1 MKSKIQIQLLVIYLI
16 TIAVVVGGFQIYI
29 SRNVYSRIQ
38 RDVIKNMEFTTDS
51 LETQL
56 ETYFSN
62 SDQVMINM
70 IYKGT
75 LLNYLEE
82 LNKFSELTDMERMKY
97 ARKFDELIESQSTFP
112 IIPSSHVSIY
122 NIDMTYK
129 YEYNPVKTSNLENV
143 LEDPEK
149 MKYLE
154 HYNRVICRNED
165 GENGTFSIIRLIT
178 NLDAEKLGYMELQL
192 DYRDLKRMCDFKD
205 ERITYIL
212 DQNGNML
219 YPDKTVEKQEM
230 KFADK
235 ITGEKTGTI
244 QISNDYYAWEKL
256 DKYDMIVVVRQ
267 SEQTMF
273 ETLNNLKRTT
283 IIILL
288 LLFLGASFVGY
299 YSVYRTLKPIKIL
312 TEQVMK
318 IDYGQM
324 NLDIHKE
331 QHIADEMVVLQSAF
345 SDMLQRI
352 KTAAEKELYLQKE
365 QERMKYEALQK
376 QIAPHFIHNTL
387 YVISIAAQEKRNED
401 VIVMCK
407 GLSDILRY
415 SMNLEHMKVC
425 FEEELAYIKN
435 YIRLQ
440 EENYG
445 EDFQYFIKVDERWMN
460 VEIPRMFLQPFV
472 ENCFKHGFGNAE
484 PPYCLKIYGTADN
497 DSYRLYIE
505 DNGAG
510 ITDEALIHMKA
521 MLENSDY
528 EKTDS
533 EDSLGVVNTIRR
545 FRYLYG
551 DKGKVLVER
560 KKQGG
565 TTVKVEIRR
574 R

>member
-352 KTAAEKELYLQKE
+352 KTAAEKELYFQKE

>member
-16 TIAVVVGGFQIYI
+16 ILAVVVGGFQIYI
-29 SRNVYSRIQ
+29 SRNVYSRMQ
-38 RDVIKNMEFTTDS
+38 QDVIKNMEFTTDS
-51 LETQL
+51 LEAQL

-75 LLNYLEE
+75 LLKYLAS
-82 LNKFSELTDMERMKY
+82 LNEVSKLTDMERMKY

-122 NIDMTYK
+122 NIDITYK
-129 YEYNPVKTSNLENV
+129 YEYNPVKTSNIENV
-143 LEDPEK
+143 LADSEK
-149 MKYLE
+149 EEYLE
-154 HYNRVICRNED
+154 HYNRVICRNENS
-165 GENGTFSIIRLIT
+165 ESGTFSIIRLIT

-192 DYRDLKRMCDFKD
+192 DYRDLDRMCDFKD
-205 ERITYIL
+205 ERTTYIL
-212 DQNGNML
+212 DQNGKTL
-219 YPDKTVEKQEM
+219 YPDRAVEKDELD
-230 KFADK
+230 FAGE
-235 ITGEKTGTI
+235 ITGERTGII
-244 QISNDYYAWEKL
+244 QIGNDYYAWEKL
-256 DKYDMIVVVRQ
+256 DKYDMIVAVRQ

-273 ETLNNLKRTT
+273 ETLNSLKRTT
-283 IIILL
+283 LIILV

-299 YSVYRTLKPIKIL
+299 YSVYRTLKPIKTL

-318 IDYGQM
+318 INYGQM

-331 QHIADEMVVLQSAF
+331 QHIADEMLVLQSAF

-352 KTAAEKELYLQKE
+352 KIAAEKEVYLQKE
-365 QERMKYEALQK
+365 QEKMKYEALQK

-387 YVISIAAQEKRNED
+387 YVISIAAQEKRNND
-401 VIVMCK
+401 IIVMCK

-415 SMNLEHMKVC
+415 SMNLEHMKVR

-445 EDFQYFIKVDERWMN
+445 EDFHYTIEVDERWMN

-472 ENCFKHGFGNAE
+472 ENCFKHGFGNTE
-484 PPYCLKIYGTADN
+484 PPYYLKIYGTADN
-497 DSYRLYIE
+497 DRYYLYIE

-510 ITDEALIHMKA
+510 ITDAALAHIED
-521 MLENSDY
+521 MLKNPDY
-528 EKTDS
+528 NKTDR
-533 EDSLGVVNTIRR
+533 EDSLGIVNTIRR

-551 DKGKVLVER
+551 NKGNVMVDR
-560 KKQGG
+560 QQQGG
-565 TTVKVEIRR
+565 TKVKVEVRR

>member
-1 MKSKIQIQLLVIYLI
+1 MKSKIQIQLLVIYLV
-16 TIAVVVGGFQIYI
+16 TLAVVVGGFQIYI
-29 SRNVYSRIQ
+29 SRNVYSRMQ

-51 LETQL
+51 LDAKL

-75 LLNYLEE
+75 LLKYLEE
-82 LNKFSELTDMERMKY
+82 LNEVSGLTDMERMKY

-122 NIDMTYK
+122 NLDMTYK
-129 YEYNPVKTSNLENV
+129 YEYNPVKTSNLGNV
-143 LEDPEK
+143 LENSEK
-149 MKYLE
+149 EEYLE
-154 HYNRVICRNED
+154 HYNRVICRSEKS
-165 GENGTFSIIRLIT
+165 ENGTFSIIRLIT

-192 DYRDLKRMCDFKD
+192 DYRDLDRMCDFKD
-205 ERITYIL
+205 ERTTYIL

-219 YPDKTVEKQEM
+219 YPDKTVEKDELD
-230 KFADK
+230 FADE
-235 ITGEKTGTI
+235 ITGEKTGVV
-244 QISNDYYAWEKL
+244 QIGNDYYAWEKL
-256 DKYDMIVVVRQ
+256 DKYDMIVAVRQ
-267 SEQTMF
+267 SEQAMF
-273 ETLNNLKRTT
+273 ETLNSLKRTT
-283 IIILL
+283 MTILV

-299 YSVYRTLKPIKIL
+299 YSVYRTLKPIKTL

-318 IDYGQM
+318 INYGQM

-387 YVISIAAQEKRNED
+387 YVISIAAQEKRNDD

-415 SMNLEHMKVC
+415 SMNLEHMKVR

-445 EDFQYFIKVDERWMN
+445 EDFQYSIEVDERWMD

-472 ENCFKHGFGNAE
+472 ENCFKHGF
-484 PPYCLKIYGTADN
+484 
-497 DSYRLYIE
+497 
-505 DNGAG
+505 
-510 ITDEALIHMKA
+510 
-521 MLENSDY
+521 
-528 EKTDS
+528 
-533 EDSLGVVNTIRR
+533 
-545 FRYLYG
+545 
-551 DKGKVLVER
+551 
-560 KKQGG
+560 
-565 TTVKVEIRR
+565 
-574 R
+574 

>member
-1 MKSKIQIQLLVIYLI
+1 MKSKIQIQLLVIYLV
-16 TIAVVVGGFQIYI
+16 TLAVVVGGFQIYI
-29 SRNVYSRIQ
+29 SRNVYSRMQ

-51 LETQL
+51 LEAQL

-75 LLNYLEE
+75 LLKYLEE
-82 LNKFSELTDMERMKY
+82 LNEVSGLTDMERMKY

-122 NIDMTYK
+122 NLDMTYK
-129 YEYNPVKTSNLENV
+129 YEYNPVKTSNLGNV
-143 LEDPEK
+143 LENSEK
-149 MKYLE
+149 EEYLE
-154 HYNRVICRNED
+154 HYNRVMCRSENS
-165 GENGTFSIIRLIT
+165 ENGTFSIIRLIT

-192 DYRDLKRMCDFKD
+192 DYRDLDRMCDFKD
-205 ERITYIL
+205 ERTTYIL

-219 YPDKTVEKQEM
+219 YPDKTVEKDELD
-230 KFADK
+230 FADE
-235 ITGEKTGTI
+235 ITGEKTGVV
-244 QISNDYYAWEKL
+244 QIGNDYYAWEKL
-256 DKYDMIVVVRQ
+256 DKYDMIVAVRQ
-267 SEQTMF
+267 SEQAMF
-273 ETLNNLKRTT
+273 ETLNSLKRTT
-283 IIILL
+283 MTILV

-299 YSVYRTLKPIKIL
+299 YSVYRTLKPIKTL

-318 IDYGQM
+318 INYGQM

-387 YVISIAAQEKRNED
+387 YVISIAAQEKRNDD

-415 SMNLEHMKVC
+415 SMNLEHMKVR

-445 EDFQYFIKVDERWMN
+445 EDFQYSIEVDERWMD

-484 PPYCLKIYGTADN
+484 PPYYLKICGTADN
-497 DSYRLYIE
+497 DSCQLYIE

-510 ITDEALIHMKA
+510 ITDAALTHIED
-521 MLENSDY
+521 MLENPDY
-528 EKTDS
+528 NKTDS

-551 DKGKVLVER
+551 NKGNVTVER
-560 KKQGG
+560 QLQGG
-565 TTVKVEIRR
+565 TRVKIEIRR

>member
-1 MKSKIQIQLLVIYLI
+1 MKSKIQIQLLVIYLV
-16 TIAVVVGGFQIYI
+16 TLAVVVGGFQIYI
-29 SRNVYSRIQ
+29 SRNIYSRMQ
-38 RDVIKNMEFTTDS
+38 RDVIKNMEFTTAS
-51 LETQL
+51 LEAQL

-75 LLNYLEE
+75 LLKYLEE
-82 LNKFSELTDMERMKY
+82 LNEVSGLTDMERMKY
-97 ARKFDELIESQSTFP
+97 ARKFDELIENQSTFP

-122 NIDMTYK
+122 NLDRTYK
-129 YEYNPVKTSNLENV
+129 YEYNPVKTSNLGDV
-143 LEDPEK
+143 LENSEK
-149 MKYLE
+149 EEYLE
-154 HYNRVICRNED
+154 HYNRVICRSENS
-165 GENGTFSIIRLIT
+165 ENGTFSIIRLIT

-192 DYRDLKRMCDFKD
+192 DYRDLDRMCDFKD
-205 ERITYIL
+205 ERTTYIL
-212 DQNGNML
+212 NQNENML
-219 YPDKTVEKQEM
+219 YPDKTVEKAELD
-230 KFADK
+230 FADE
-235 ITGEKTGTI
+235 ITGEKTGVV
-244 QISNDYYAWEKL
+244 QIGNDYYAWEKL
-256 DKYDMIVVVRQ
+256 DKYDMIVAIRQ

-273 ETLNNLKRTT
+273 ETLNSLKRTT
-283 IIILL
+283 MTILV

-299 YSVYRTLKPIKIL
+299 YSVYRTLKPIKTL

-318 IDYGQM
+318 INYGQM

-387 YVISIAAQEKRNED
+387 YVISIAAQEKRNDD

-415 SMNLEHMKVC
+415 SMNLEHMKVR

-445 EDFQYFIKVDERWMN
+445 EDFHYTIEVDERWMN

-484 PPYCLKIYGTADN
+484 PPYCLKICGTADN
-497 DSYRLYIE
+497 DSYQLYIE

-510 ITDEALIHMKA
+510 ITDGALLHIED
-521 MLENSDY
+521 MLENPDY
-528 EKTDS
+528 NKTDS

-551 DKGKVLVER
+551 DKGNVTVER
-560 KKQGG
+560 RLQGG
-565 TTVKVEIRR
+565 TRVKVEIRR

>member
-1 MKSKIQIQLLVIYLI
+1 MKSKIQIQLLVIYLV
-16 TIAVVVGGFQIYI
+16 TLAVVVGGFQIYI
-29 SRNVYSRIQ
+29 SRNVYSRMQ

-51 LETQL
+51 LEAQL

-75 LLNYLEE
+75 LLKYLEE
-82 LNKFSELTDMERMKY
+82 LNEVSGLTDMERMKY

-122 NIDMTYK
+122 NLDMTYK
-129 YEYNPVKTSNLENV
+129 YEYNPVKTSNLGNV
-143 LEDPEK
+143 LENSEK
-149 MKYLE
+149 DEYLE
-154 HYNRVICRNED
+154 HYNRVIGRSENS
-165 GENGTFSIIRLIT
+165 ENGTFSIIRLIT

-192 DYRDLKRMCDFKD
+192 DYRDLDRMCDFKD
-205 ERITYIL
+205 ERTTYIL

-219 YPDKTVEKQEM
+219 YPDKTVEKDELD
-230 KFADK
+230 FADE
-235 ITGEKTGTI
+235 ITGEKTGVV
-244 QISNDYYAWEKL
+244 QIGNDYYAWEKL
-256 DKYDMIVVVRQ
+256 DKYDMIVAVRQ
-267 SEQTMF
+267 SEQAMF
-273 ETLNNLKRTT
+273 ETLNSLKRTT
-283 IIILL
+283 MTILV

-299 YSVYRTLKPIKIL
+299 YSVYRTLKPIKTL

-318 IDYGQM
+318 INYGQM

-387 YVISIAAQEKRNED
+387 YVISIAAQEKRNDD

-415 SMNLEHMKVC
+415 SMNLEHMKVR

-445 EDFQYFIKVDERWMN
+445 EDFQYSIEVDERWMD

-484 PPYCLKIYGTADN
+484 PPYYLKICGTADN
-497 DSYRLYIE
+497 DSCQLYIE

-510 ITDEALIHMKA
+510 ITDAALTHIED
-521 MLENSDY
+521 MLENPDY
-528 EKTDS
+528 NKTDS

-551 DKGKVLVER
+551 NKGNVTVER
-560 KKQGG
+560 QLQGG
-565 TTVKVEIRR
+565 TRVKIEIRR

>member
-1 MKSKIQIQLLVIYLI
+1 MKSKIQIQLLVIYLV
-16 TIAVVVGGFQIYI
+16 TLAVVVGGFQIYI
-29 SRNVYSRIQ
+29 SRNVYSRMQ

-51 LETQL
+51 LEAQL

-75 LLNYLEE
+75 LLKYLEE
-82 LNKFSELTDMERMKY
+82 LNEVSGLTDMERMKY

-122 NIDMTYK
+122 NLDMTYK
-129 YEYNPVKTSNLENV
+129 YEYNPVKTSNLGNV
-143 LEDPEK
+143 LENSEK
-149 MKYLE
+149 EEYLE
-154 HYNRVICRNED
+154 HYNRVICRSENS
-165 GENGTFSIIRLIT
+165 ENGTFSIIRLIT

-192 DYRDLKRMCDFKD
+192 DYRDLDRMCDFKD
-205 ERITYIL
+205 ERTTYIL

-219 YPDKTVEKQEM
+219 YPDKTVEKDELD
-230 KFADK
+230 FADE
-235 ITGEKTGTI
+235 ITGEKTGVV
-244 QISNDYYAWEKL
+244 QIGNDYYAWEKL
-256 DKYDMIVVVRQ
+256 DKYDMIVAVRQ
-267 SEQTMF
+267 SEQAMF
-273 ETLNNLKRTT
+273 ETLNSLKRTT
-283 IIILL
+283 MTILV

-299 YSVYRTLKPIKIL
+299 YSVYRTLKPIKTL

-318 IDYGQM
+318 INYGQM

-387 YVISIAAQEKRNED
+387 YVISIAAQEKRNDD

-415 SMNLEHMKVC
+415 SMNLEHMKVR

-445 EDFQYFIKVDERWMN
+445 EDFQYSIEVDERWMD

-484 PPYCLKIYGTADN
+484 PPYYLKICGTADN
-497 DSYRLYIE
+497 DSCQLYIE

-510 ITDEALIHMKA
+510 ITDAALTHIED
-521 MLENSDY
+521 MLENPDY
-528 EKTDS
+528 NKTDS

-551 DKGKVLVER
+551 NKGNVTVER
-560 KKQGG
+560 QLQGG
-565 TTVKVEIRR
+565 TRVKIEIRR

>member
-1 MKSKIQIQLLVIYLI
+1 MKSKIQIQLLVIYLV
-16 TIAVVVGGFQIYI
+16 TLAVVVGGFQIYI
-29 SRNVYSRIQ
+29 SRNVYSRMQ

-51 LETQL
+51 LEAQL

-75 LLNYLEE
+75 LLKYLEE
-82 LNKFSELTDMERMKY
+82 LNEVSGLTDMERMKY

-122 NIDMTYK
+122 NLDMTYK
-129 YEYNPVKTSNLENV
+129 YEYNPVKTSNLGNV
-143 LEDPEK
+143 LENSEK
-149 MKYLE
+149 EEYLE
-154 HYNRVICRNED
+154 HYNRVICRSENSK
-165 GENGTFSIIRLIT
+165 NGTFSIIRLIT

-192 DYRDLKRMCDFKD
+192 DYRDLDRMCDFKD
-205 ERITYIL
+205 ERTTYIL

-219 YPDKTVEKQEM
+219 YPDKTVEKDELD
-230 KFADK
+230 FADE
-235 ITGEKTGTI
+235 ITGEKTGVV
-244 QISNDYYAWEKL
+244 QIGNDYYAWEKL
-256 DKYDMIVVVRQ
+256 DKYDMIVAVRQ
-267 SEQTMF
+267 SEQAMF
-273 ETLNNLKRTT
+273 ETLNSLKRTT
-283 IIILL
+283 MTILV

-299 YSVYRTLKPIKIL
+299 YSVYRTLKPIKTL

-318 IDYGQM
+318 INYGQM

-387 YVISIAAQEKRNED
+387 YVISIAAQEKRNDD

-415 SMNLEHMKVC
+415 SMNLEHMKVR

-445 EDFQYFIKVDERWMN
+445 EDFQYSIEVDERWMD

-484 PPYCLKIYGTADN
+484 PPYYLKICGTADN
-497 DSYRLYIE
+497 DSCQLYIE

-510 ITDEALIHMKA
+510 ITDAALTHIED
-521 MLENSDY
+521 MLENPDY
-528 EKTDS
+528 NKTDS

-551 DKGKVLVER
+551 NKGNVTVER
-560 KKQGG
+560 QLQGG
-565 TTVKVEIRR
+565 TRVKIEIRR

>member
-1 MKSKIQIQLLVIYLI
+1 MVQI
-16 TIAVVVGGFQIYI
+16 G
-29 SRNVYSRIQ
+29 
-38 RDVIKNMEFTTDS
+38 
-51 LETQL
+51 
-56 ETYFSN
+56 
-62 SDQVMINM
+62 
-70 IYKGT
+70 
-75 LLNYLEE
+75 
-82 LNKFSELTDMERMKY
+82 
-97 ARKFDELIESQSTFP
+97 
-112 IIPSSHVSIY
+112 
-122 NIDMTYK
+122 
-129 YEYNPVKTSNLENV
+129 
-143 LEDPEK
+143 
-149 MKYLE
+149 
-154 HYNRVICRNED
+154 
-165 GENGTFSIIRLIT
+165 
-178 NLDAEKLGYMELQL
+178 
-192 DYRDLKRMCDFKD
+192 
-205 ERITYIL
+205 
-212 DQNGNML
+212 
-219 YPDKTVEKQEM
+219 
-230 KFADK
+230 
-235 ITGEKTGTI
+235 
-244 QISNDYYAWEKL
+244 NDYYAWEKL
-256 DKYDMIVVVRQ
+256 DKYDMIVAVRQ
-267 SEQTMF
+267 SEQAMF
-273 ETLNNLKRTT
+273 ETLNSLKRTT
-283 IIILL
+283 MTILV

-299 YSVYRTLKPIKIL
+299 YSVYRTLKPIKTL

-318 IDYGQM
+318 INYGQM

-387 YVISIAAQEKRNED
+387 YVISIAAQEKRNDD

-415 SMNLEHMKVC
+415 SMNLEHMKVR

-445 EDFQYFIKVDERWMN
+445 EDFQYSIEVDERWMD

-484 PPYCLKIYGTADN
+484 PPYYLKICGTADN
-497 DSYRLYIE
+497 DSCQLYIE

-510 ITDEALIHMKA
+510 ITDAALTHIED
-521 MLENSDY
+521 MLENPDY
-528 EKTDS
+528 NKTDS

-551 DKGKVLVER
+551 NKGNVTVER
-560 KKQGG
+560 QLQGG
-565 TTVKVEIRR
+565 TRVKIEIRR

>member
-1 MKSKIQIQLLVIYLI
+1 MKSKIQIQLLVIYLV
-16 TIAVVVGGFQIYI
+16 TLAVVVGGFQIYI
-29 SRNVYSRIQ
+29 SRNVYSRMQ

-51 LETQL
+51 LEAQL

-75 LLNYLEE
+75 LLKYLEE
-82 LNKFSELTDMERMKY
+82 LNEVSGLTDMERMKY

-122 NIDMTYK
+122 NLDMTYK
-129 YEYNPVKTSNLENV
+129 YEYNPVKTSNLGNV
-143 LEDPEK
+143 LENSEK
-149 MKYLE
+149 EEYLE
-154 HYNRVICRNED
+154 HYNRVICRSENS
-165 GENGTFSIIRLIT
+165 ENGTFSIIRLIT

-192 DYRDLKRMCDFKD
+192 DYRELDRMCDFKD
-205 ERITYIL
+205 ERTTYIL

-219 YPDKTVEKQEM
+219 YPDKTVEKDELD
-230 KFADK
+230 FADE
-235 ITGEKTGTI
+235 ITGEKTGVV
-244 QISNDYYAWEKL
+244 QIGNDYYAWEKL
-256 DKYDMIVVVRQ
+256 DKYDMIVAVRQ
-267 SEQTMF
+267 SEQAMF
-273 ETLNNLKRTT
+273 ETLNSLKRTT
-283 IIILL
+283 MTILV

-299 YSVYRTLKPIKIL
+299 YSVYRTLKPIKTL

-318 IDYGQM
+318 INYGQM

-387 YVISIAAQEKRNED
+387 YVISIAAQEKRNDD

-415 SMNLEHMKVC
+415 SMNLEHMKVR

-445 EDFQYFIKVDERWMN
+445 EDFQYSIEVDERWMD

-484 PPYCLKIYGTADN
+484 PPYYLKICGTADN
-497 DSYRLYIE
+497 DSCQLYIE

-510 ITDEALIHMKA
+510 ITDAALTHIED
-521 MLENSDY
+521 MLENPDY
-528 EKTDS
+528 NKTDS

-551 DKGKVLVER
+551 NKGNVTVER
-560 KKQGG
+560 QLQGG
-565 TTVKVEIRR
+565 TRVKIEIRR